1 MSSHHFVKEDQEP
14 ALLIMN
20 AIAITFGKVQELL
33 EWSPTVIV
41 AEEALVTVLGWG
53 IKIDVILCK
62 ESNVNS
68 LKTSLVDQTP
78 LRFISYSRISETLS
92 SAIHFLIEANYRA
105 VNILVNDLAQ
115 LESMQSLEG
124 IDVEVFCDHKRWTY
138 SKSGKFGKWLS
149 AGTQLFTYP
158 VAKVEVANLN
168 SQLKCILDGMVK
180 IESSQALWVGE
191 ELV

>member
-20 AIAITFGKVQELL
+20 AAAISFGKVQELL
-33 EWSPTVIV
+33 EWSLTVIV
-41 AEEALVTVLGWG
+41 SEEALAAVLGWG
-53 IKIDVILCK
+53 IKIDVILCTEANIEAFK
-62 ESNVNS
+62 IS
-68 LKTSLVDQTP
+68 LAEQTP
-78 LRFISYSRISETLS
+78 LRFISFHPSSDALS
-92 SAIHFLIEANYRA
+92 TAIHFLIEANYKA

-115 LESMQSLEG
+115 FESMQSLEG

-138 SKSGKFGKWLS
+138 SKSGKYGKWLS
-149 AGTQLFTYP
+149 AGMQLFTYP
-158 VAKVEVANLN
+158 VATVEVANLN

-191 ELV
+191 ELA